1 MNLLILTQK
10 VDKNDA
16 ILGFFHSW
24 ILEFAKNYEKVTV
37 ICLYEGEHNLPNN
50 VKVLSLG
57 KEKGVS
63 KITYLYNFYKFI
75 FQERKNYD
83 KVFVHMNQIYIILGG
98 LFWKLSGKE
107 IGLWYA
113 HGSIPFGLRIATKI
127 TNYIFT
133 STESG
138 FRINSKRKRVVGQG
152 IDVSSFKPSD
162 LKINSDTF
170 NIVTVGRISPVKDLE
185 TLIKAINLIKNDIP
199 VRLNIIGEIIL
210 GKDRNYKK
218 NLEQKIKEMDL
229 GTIVTFVGSVPNN
242 RLVDYLRKNDLFVN
256 TSHTGSLDKTVLE
269 AMATGLPVLNCNEA
283 LLDVFGDLKG
293 ELMFPKRDFEALS
306 VKMRNMSN
314 NGVEYRNKLGSK
326 LRDIVVK
333 NHSTENL
340 IKKIKDIYKA

>member
-1 MNLLILTQK
+1 M
-10 VDKNDA
+10 
-16 ILGFFHSW
+16 
-24 ILEFAKNYEKVTV
+24 
-37 ICLYEGEHNLPNN
+37 
-50 VKVLSLG
+50 
-57 KEKGVS
+57 
-63 KITYLYNFYKFI
+63 
-75 FQERKNYD
+75 
-83 KVFVHMNQIYIILGG
+83 
-98 LFWKLSGKE
+98 
-107 IGLWYA
+107 
-113 HGSIPFGLRIATKI
+113 
-127 TNYIFT
+127 
-133 STESG
+133 
-138 FRINSKRKRVVGQG
+138 VGQG